1 MYCNTSRRG
10 LGMVRRKKREGA
22 GRGVRGAALAG
33 LVAGMLALAGCV
45 ESFTVA
51 QLQAE
56 SCVKRRLDAAAI
68 AYEDAKSQIEEHF
81 KLRSDTSLRF
91 AYQSS
96 LDSSRLVRSIRS
108 CFDFDR
114 SLIPQAREML
124 RSNTILRRLVRAN
137 LRDND
142 AQQAIGIFGDRY
154 REIFKNDIN

>member
-1 MYCNTSRRG
+1 MYCDTSRRG
-10 LGMVRRKKREGA
+10 LGMARREERK
-22 GRGVRGAALAG
+22 GAARRLRGGVLAG
-33 LVAGMLALAGCV
+33 LLAGMFALAGCV
-45 ESFTVA
+45 ESFTAV
-51 QLQAE
+51 QLREE
-56 SCVKRRLDAAAI
+56 SCVKRRLDAAVI

-81 KLRSDTSLRF
+81 KLRGDTSLRF

-96 LDSSRLVRSIRS
+96 LDSSRLVRSIRN

-124 RSNTILRRLVRAN
+124 RSNSILRRLVRAN
-137 LRDND
+137 LRDED

>member
-1 MYCNTSRRG
+1 MVCNKSRRG
-10 LGMVRRKKREGA
+10 LGMDRREAREGA
-22 GRGVRGAALAG
+22 GRRVRGGALAV
-33 LVAGMLALAGCV
+33 LVAGMLVLAGCV
-45 ESFTVA
+45 DSFTVA
-51 QLQAE
+51 QLQEE

-68 AYEDAKSQIEEHF
+68 AYDDAKSQIEEHF
-81 KLRSDTSLRF
+81 KVRSDTSLRF

-96 LDSSRLVRSIRS
+96 LDSSRLVRSIRN

-124 RSNTILRRLVRAN
+124 RSNSILRRLVRAN